1 MKPAPDPEGFLPLT
15 HLSFQILLA
24 LADQDRHG
32 YGMIKEIV
40 HLTAGRIRPGTG
52 TLYTAI
58 GRMLDEGTIVES
70 PARPAPDEDDERRKY
85 YSLTALGREVARA
98 EALRLAALVA
108 VASEKELVPELI
120 SHQAHK

>member
-40 HLTAGRIRPGTG
+40 HRTAGRIRPGTG

-58 GRMLDEGTIVES
+58 GRMLDEGTIMES
-70 PARPAPDEDDERRKY
+70 PTRPAPDEDDERRKY
-85 YSLTALGREVARA
+85 YSLTVLGREVARA
-98 EALRLAALVA
+98 EALRLAGLVR
-108 VASEKELVPELI
+108 VASEKKLVPELI
-120 SHQAHK
+120 SHQAPK